1 MTDAAFP
8 GGTSVT
14 RLNVYTDAAPDA
26 LHGGT
31 PHLHTVSTEAYI
43 VTAGSGELQTIDR
56 AGFHLA
62 PLSAGSVVWFGAGTI
77 HRAINLGGLEVTV
90 IMSNAGL
97 PEAGDAVMTF
107 PASVVTD
114 AARYAEAATLP
125 DTSLDRAAAA
135 SAAARRR
142 DLAVEGFEALRDAA
156 VAGDG
161 AALEEFYASAVRL
174 VSARA
179 DGWREL
185 WEERVLAD
193 VARTRGLLDDLAAGR
208 VAQLGLSGAT
218 AAQPHEGEPKF
229 GMCGLLRTYDISV

>member
-1 MTDAAFP
+1 MTGAAFP

-56 AGFHLA
+56 AGFHTAELA
-62 PLSAGSVVWFGAGTI
+62 AGSVIWFGAGTI
-77 HRAINLGGLEVTV
+77 HRAVNHGGLEVAV

-107 PASVVTD
+107 PAAVVAD
-114 AARYAEAATLP
+114 AARYREAATLP
-125 DTSLDRAAAA
+125 DASIDRAAASA
-135 SAAARRR
+135 AAARRR
-142 DLAVEGFEALRDAA
+142 DLAVEGFGVLREAAL
-156 VAGDG
+156 AGRPE
-161 AALEEFYASAVRL
+161 ALEEFYAAAVQL
-174 VSARA
+174 VSGRA
-179 DGWREL
+179 AEWRGI
-185 WEERVLAD
+185 WEERVLDD

-208 VAQLGLSGAT
+208 SAQLGVSGAT
-218 AAQPHEGEPKF
+218 SASPHDGEPKF